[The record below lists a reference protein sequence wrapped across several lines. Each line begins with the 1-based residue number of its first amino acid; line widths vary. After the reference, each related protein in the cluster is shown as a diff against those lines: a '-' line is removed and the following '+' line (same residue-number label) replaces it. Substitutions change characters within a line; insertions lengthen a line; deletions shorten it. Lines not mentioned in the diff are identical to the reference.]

1 MEISLFQYASEERS
15 HILNA
20 ANLCMKTIEESGLS
34 KNEALDVP
42 ALLEGIIK
50 RSNQLMADKEPFR
63 AKRVKVEH
71 DGNGGICIIDLE

>member
-15 HILNA
+15 RILDA
-20 ANLCMKTIEESGLS
+20 ANICMKAIEESGLS

-50 RSNQLMADKEPFR
+50 RSNQLMADKEPFK
-63 AKRVKVEH
+63 AQRVKVEH
-71 DGNGGICIIDLE
+71 DGYGGIAIIDLD